1 MKTLTQATKRIE
13 NAIKKGNE
21 AMYNIAGTIGEVE
34 ALGLAKNDELYGS
47 TAKWAEVAFDY
58 KKTTVYT
65 LLQVSTLLVEN
76 VDSKGRVTGYSLN
89 PDLPQLP
96 YTAYANIMQKT
107 GSKNL
112 EDVKEAVSAYGIE
125 SGMSVREIK
134 SRFKD
139 MIECDETDN
148 VSRETLEKEGMY
160 LKPTELA
167 DYGIVSDIDSDKLI
181 FTEVKDSAVST
192 NTYLALIPWKVLK
205 KYIVKKAEESEE
217 KND

>member
-47 TAKWAEVAFDY
+47 TAKWAEIAFDY

-96 YTAYANIMQKT
+96 YTAYAIIMQKT
-107 GSKNL
+107 DSKNL
-112 EDVKEAVSAYGIE
+112 EGVKEAVSAYGIE
-125 SGMSVREIK
+125 DGMSVREIK
-134 SRFKD
+134 SRFKE
-139 MIECDETDN
+139 MIECDS
-148 VSRETLEKEGMY
+148 VSRETNETNDNGMY
-160 LKPTELA
+160 LKPNELA
-167 DYGIVSDIDSDKLI
+167 DYGITEEIDGNKLI

-192 NTYLALIPWKVLK
+192 NTYLALIPWKVVK
-205 KYIVKKAEESEE
+205 KYIVKQAESEE
-217 KND
+217 EK

>member
-1 MKTLTQATKRIE
+1 MKTLTQATKMIE

-65 LLQVSTLLVEN
+65 LLQISTLLVEN
-76 VDSKGRVTGYSLN
+76 VDSKGRLTGYSLS
-89 PDLPQLP
+89 PDLPTLP
-96 YTAYANIMQKT
+96 YTAYALIMQKT
-107 GSKNL
+107 ESKNL

-139 MIECDETDN
+139 MIETSNN
-148 VSRETLEKEGMY
+148 VSRETSEKEGMY

-167 DYGIVSDIDSDKLI
+167 DYGISEDIDGNKLI
-181 FTEVKDSAVST
+181 ITEVTDSAVST

-217 KND
+217 KK